1 MTYENFQDLSRKT
14 VFDKVLRAALLIMLK
29 IKNTM
34 DINSFFD
41 KKSVV
46 NSSVFM
52 LNYVKN
58 YVKSTIRRRITQT
71 NY

>member
-34 DINSFFD
+34 EINSFFD